1 MQFDLLNKA
10 LLKTRLQR
18 INYFCSLS
26 LISVAI
32 SPSAALSTAC
42 IDADQLPKLLPDLT
56 FLNNTLQGSMVPIL
70 SSASSALCGS
80 HCRSQ
85 NGVIVKSTSSF
96 F

>member
-10 LLKTRLQR
+10 LLKTRLQS

-42 IDADQLPKLLPDLT
+42 IDAAGSTAETSDLLL
-56 FLNNTLQGSMVPIL
+56 LEQ
-70 SSASSALCGS
+70 
-80 HCRSQ
+80 
-85 NGVIVKSTSSF
+85 
-96 F
+96 